1 VGEGEEGKI
10 HAHPHLPT
18 HTDTHTHPHP
28 HPVIGDFNN
37 DNQTDIAV
45 ANAGTNTMGIFSGYG
60 NISFANQVTYSTG
73 SSSSPYSLAIG
84 YFNND
89 SRLDI
94 AVANYGGDNV
104 GVFLGYGNGLF
115 ANQMTYLTSPSSS
128 PYSLAVSDFNND
140 TILDI
145 IVANYGNNK
154 LGVFLGHGD
163 GTFANV
169 TLFPMKYGSNPFSL
183 IVGDFNSDQKMDFA
197 VANNGTDS
205 LNIFLQTC

>member
-115 ANQMTYLTSPSSS
+115 ANQMTYLTGPSSS
-128 PYSLAVSDFNND
+128 SYSLAVSDFNND